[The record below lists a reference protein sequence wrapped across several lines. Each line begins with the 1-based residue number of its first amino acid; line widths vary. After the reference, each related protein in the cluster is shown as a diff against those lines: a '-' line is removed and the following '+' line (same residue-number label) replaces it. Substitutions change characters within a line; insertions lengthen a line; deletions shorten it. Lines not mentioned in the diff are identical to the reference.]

1 MSRSW
6 KQKNGT
12 PSFAM
17 NSNAA
22 AILARAASIGS
33 PAAPIHGRSN
43 VPAPNTSDPGQLNE
57 CQ

>member
-1 MSRSW
+1 
-6 KQKNGT
+6 
-12 PSFAM
+12 M

-33 PAAPIHGRSN
+33 APADAHGRSK
-43 VPAPNTSDPGQLNE
+43 VPSPKTSEPDQTKL